1 MNQRSRDISDGIVNA
16 VGKLLI
22 AYFVIVFGTVAAL
35 ALLHAI
41 GGGIV
46 VALALVGIGLALIL
60 VASWHLGS

>member
-16 VGKLLI
+16 VGRLII
-22 AYFVIVFGTVAAL
+22 AYFVIVFGTVLGL

-46 VALALVGIGLALIL
+46 VVVGLIGIGLALIL
-60 VASWHLGS
+60 VASWRLGR